1 MASSVH
7 RWNYDVFLSFR
18 GEDTRKNFTDHL
30 YTALDRAG
38 IYTFRDDEEL
48 KRGKE
53 ISSELQTAIEESR
66 ISIVVFSRNYASS
79 RWCLD
84 ELLKILYCNET
95 MGQLVFPVF
104 YDVEPSEVR
113 NQTGSFG
120 SGFSQTKKRFKAD
133 MMKVQSWETA
143 LRKAANLSGWDL
155 QKVDNGHEAKCVWRI
170 VEEVLTK
177 LNQVHLDVAVFPVG
191 IDSRVQCVESLLN
204 VRLNG
209 VCIVGI
215 YGMGG
220 IGKTTVAKAVY
231 NLMFRKFDGSSF
243 LENVREVSKQPNGL
257 VCLQNQLISDIL
269 MDKEEKQYVKNA
281 DRGIIVIQER
291 LRRKRVFIVLDD
303 VDQFD
308 QLKALVGRGWFESGS
323 KIIITTR
330 DEHLLDILQVD
341 SKYKA
346 KELNNDESIQL
357 FSWHAFKKDHPKE
370 DYVELSTNI
379 VSYVKG
385 LPLAL
390 EVLGSSLYGKTL
402 PEWRSALEKIKR
414 IPPNQVQ
421 RKLRISFDALDDY
434 ELKNIFL
441 DIVCFFLGMDKNYVV
456 KILDG
461 CDFAAEY
468 GIGVLCRRSLLTINK
483 NNELRVHDLLRDMGR
498 TIVHEESLEEIGKCS
513 RLWSHEHA
521 YDVLT
526 NYSGTEKIQ
535 GISLTVPYGNR
546 LSLTTEA
553 FSKMKELRLLQV
565 NYTNI
570 IGDCKHFSKNL
581 RWLCWHGCPLELIPI
596 NFDLKKLAVL
606 DMQDSRIQRLWE
618 ETKMLENLKVLDLS
632 YSGFLSEL
640 PNFSTFPNLEVLIL
654 KQCSSLD
661 KVHESIGCLKK
672 LVLFDL
678 CNCNNLRNLPSSICK
693 LKSLENLNLSFC
705 VQLDIQMRNIESLE
719 KLKVLN
725 LYSSS
730 SVIETPNFSMLTN
743 LENLILGR
751 CNHLVNVHESIRCL
765 KKLVDLSLIRC
776 PKLRYLPNGI
786 CELKF
791 LQKLH
796 IDHCQKL
803 ENLPEELGNME
814 SLSELNASY
823 SPIKQLPTSI
833 GLLKNLKTLNLA
845 KCKLGSNLS
854 GNFSLIESGIPSE
867 IGSLSSLRELYLSFN
882 KFCSLPNSMSRLC
895 QLEVIELNGC
905 EELKALPELPPCLK
919 FLRASHCK
927 SLERLSNL
935 GFLSS
940 LEVLDLSHGNF
951 CNLPDT
957 ISCFSQLT
965 VLNLSGCK
973 RLHSLPQLP
982 SSLEVLYA
990 HNCTSIRLPIF
1001 SNIQKLRCLD
1011 LSNCDE
1017 LITIQGMDNFLE
1029 KLFKGGKL
1037 DIYVPGSE
1045 VPMWFSH
1052 KSCGSSL
1059 SLEVPP
1065 DHKLQ
1070 GLIICVVYEES
1081 EHFCVIHF
1089 DISTHGNFDNEPSH
1103 KWILDRPGIEL
1114 PSRGDGMWLGYVP
1127 YTEFGYQFQGGDSVR
1142 VSVRDMVEPV
1152 EVPVK
1157 MCGIHLVYESNDKG
1171 SKSDEKAMSMN
1182 TSLSH
1187 DQCVDGNG
1195 LAPMNAGA
1203 KEGHSD
1209 DEGLNTM
1216 LVAEPAMHPEE
1227 REEGGLFNLFT
1238 YVLRLCCRL

>member
-526 NYSGTEKIQ
+526 NYSQGTEKIQ

-640 PNFSTFPNLEVLIL
+640 PNFSTFPNLE
-654 KQCSSLD
+654 
-661 KVHESIGCLKK
+661 
-672 LVLFDL
+672 
-678 CNCNNLRNLPSSICK
+678 
-693 LKSLENLNLSFC
+693 
-705 VQLDIQMRNIESLE
+705 
-719 KLKVLN
+719 
-725 LYSSS
+725 
-730 SVIETPNFSMLTN
+730 
-743 LENLILGR
+743 
-751 CNHLVNVHESIRCL
+751 
-765 KKLVDLSLIRC
+765 
-776 PKLRYLPNGI
+776 
-786 CELKF
+786 
-791 LQKLH
+791 
-796 IDHCQKL
+796 
-803 ENLPEELGNME
+803 
-814 SLSELNASY
+814 
-823 SPIKQLPTSI
+823 LPTSI